1 MATEVKLTASDATRF
16 GKAVALNRNYAVV
29 GARQP
34 SSTSFLSPGAAY
46 IFFYDGSA
54 WTQQAKLTA
63 TTAEDTEDEFGCAV
77 AIDSDYVLV
86 GAKQD
91 GTLFEQGKAYVYH
104 RDGSNWIQQTAL
116 VASDPVES
124 GHFGAAV
131 ALSGEWA
138 IVASDSAAYVFQRSG
153 SNRLRRSSGRLQ
165 FPARSSVEG

>member
-54 WTQQAKLTA
+54 WTKQAKLTA

-77 AIDSDYVLV
+77 AIDSDYVFV
-86 GAKQD
+86 GQT
-91 GTLFEQGKAYVYH
+91 GRHVVRTRESVVYH

-131 ALSGEWA
+131 ALSGEW
-138 IVASDSAAYVFQRSG
+138 Q
-153 SNRLRRSSGRLQ
+153 
-165 FPARSSVEG
+165 